1 MAKMSDLNDLFK
13 ALATAKAT
21 DPKYKQAKK
30 IKKMEEEVKQ
40 AVKSDLSDLFAQ
52 LATLQEKV
60 EILPE
65 ETEGKAEAQQM
76 IAEVMA
82 EPVREEVTPLTPDVE
97 RYLTNKTGSVFKQP
111 EENVTEKNIEDV
123 KKKIKYLEQWVGK
136 IAVAGPGSGEV
147 NLRYL
152 DDVDRASIADGLFLK
167 YQASSGKFVFAS
179 QVHEEPQVHTVL
191 VNSATYTLNST
202 DSYVGVNYA
211 GEVTVTLPTGEIGNG
226 RLVYIKDE
234 SGLASTNP
242 ITVVG
247 TVDND
252 PSGFILQLD
261 NGSVQLIYREGW
273 RIV

>member
-1 MAKMSDLNDLFK
+1 VAKMSDLNDLFK

-30 IKKMEEEVKQ
+30 IKKIEEEVKQ
-40 AVKSDLSDLFAQ
+40 AVKSDLLGVFAQ

-152 DDVDRASIADGLFLK
+152 DDIDRSTIADGLFLK
-167 YQASSGKFVFAS
+167 Y
-179 QVHEEPQVHTVL
+179 E
-191 VNSATYTLNST
+191 SATKKFKFANVNANALITNTTYVTTSEYTVQDDDYYL
-202 DSYVGVNYA
+202 GVNYA
-211 GEVTVTLPTGEIGNG
+211 GPTTIILPVSDTAG
-226 RLVYIKDE
+226 RCLVIKDE
-234 SGLASTNP
+234 DGDAEINP
-242 ITVVG
+242 ITVQG

-252 PSGFILQLD
+252 AGGFILQIN
-261 NGSVQLIYREGW
+261 NGSIQLIYRNGW
-273 RIV
+273 RII